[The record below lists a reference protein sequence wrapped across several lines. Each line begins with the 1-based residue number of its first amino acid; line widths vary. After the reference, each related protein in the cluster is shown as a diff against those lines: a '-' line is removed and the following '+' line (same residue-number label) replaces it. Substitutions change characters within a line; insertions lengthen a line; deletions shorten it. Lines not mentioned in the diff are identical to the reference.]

1 MLKIKKKRNFYA
13 VIMAGGTGTRLW
25 PLSRKQ
31 KPKQFQR
38 FTSNKTM
45 IQETYARVARVVP
58 KENIF
63 ISTTD
68 AYVDL
73 TLAQLPQLGRE
84 QLILE
89 PMPRGTA
96 PAIALVAKYITRINP
111 QAIVATV
118 ASDHVIK
125 NVDEFCASLFS
136 ALCAAEKNVK
146 KLVIVGINPT
156 SPDTGLGYIRMGKEF
171 DAVAGKKVFLADA
184 FVEKPDRK
192 TAEKYLAKWEYLW
205 NAGYFIFSAPD
216 FLQLVKKWTPKT
228 AEVLDKI
235 EKEWEKKIIN
245 KKKIEKLY
253 FSLENEPI
261 DTAIAEK
268 LDKKD
273 RLVVPSEMQW
283 SDVGNW
289 GSLFDFLKQDN
300 KSFVVNGKHIDS
312 GSADCFIH
320 AGHKLVATV
329 GLKDIIIIESED
341 AILVADKNS
350 AGEVKKIIEKL
361 RESEKGYL

>member
-1 MLKIKKKRNFYA
+1 MIKKKKNFYA

-31 KPKQFQR
+31 KPKQFQK
-38 FTSNKTM
+38 FTSSKTM
-45 IQETYARVARVVP
+45 IQETYARVAHVVP
-58 KENIF
+58 RENIF
-63 ISTTD
+63 VSTTD

-73 TLAQLPQLGRE
+73 TLAQLPQLKKE

-96 PAIALVAKYITRINP
+96 PAIALVAKYISRINP
-111 QAIVATV
+111 KAIVATV

-125 NVDEFCASLFS
+125 NVDEFCDSVFS
-136 ALCAAEKNVK
+136 ALCAAEKNIK

-156 SPDTGLGYIRMGKEF
+156 SPDTGLGYIKMGKEME
-171 DAVAGKKVFLADA
+171 VIGGKKVFLADA

-205 NAGYFIFSAPD
+205 NAGYFIFSATD
-216 FLQLVKKWTPKT
+216 FLHLVRRFTPKT
-228 AEVLDKI
+228 IEVLEKI
-235 EKEWEKKIIN
+235 EKEWDRKVVN
-245 KKKIEKLY
+245 KKKVEKW
-253 FSLENEPI
+253 FSSLENEPI

-289 GSLFDFLKQDN
+289 GSLFNFLQNDVN
-300 KSFVVNGKHIDS
+300 SFVVRGKHIDS
-312 GSADCFIH
+312 GSTDCFIH
-320 AGHKLVATV
+320 SENKLIATV
-329 GLKDIIIIESED
+329 GLKDVIIVESED

-350 AGEVKKIIEKL
+350 AGEVKKIIDKL
-361 RESEKGYL
+361 KESNRNYL

>member
-1 MLKIKKKRNFYA
+1 MLKIKKKKNFYA

-31 KPKQFQR
+31 KPKQFQK

-45 IQETYARVARVVP
+45 IQETYARVAKVVP

-63 ISTTD
+63 VSTTD

-73 TLAQLPQLGRE
+73 TLAQLPQLKKE

-96 PAIALVAKYITRINP
+96 PAIALVAKYIARIDP
-111 QAIVATV
+111 HAIVATV
-118 ASDHVIK
+118 ASDHVIR
-125 NVDEFCASLFS
+125 NVEEFHASLFA
-136 ALCAAEKNVK
+136 ALCVAEKHVK

-156 SPDTGLGYIRMGKEF
+156 SPDTGLGYIRMGNELEV
-171 DAVAGKKVFLADA
+171 VAGKKVFLADA
-184 FVEKPDRK
+184 FVEKPDLK

-205 NAGYFIFSAPD
+205 NAGYFIFSATD
-216 FLQLVKKWTPKT
+216 FLHLVKKWTPKT
-228 AEVLDKI
+228 AEVLEQI
-235 EKEWEKKIIN
+235 EKEWDKKIVN
-245 KKKIEKLY
+245 KKRIEKLY

-289 GSLFDFLKQDN
+289 GSLFDFIQHDTKAL
-300 KSFVVNGKHIDS
+300 VVRGKHIDS
-312 GSADCFIH
+312 GSADCFVH
-320 AGHKLVATV
+320 SESKLIATV

-361 RESEKGYL
+361 RENNKGYL

>member
-1 MLKIKKKRNFYA
+1 MIKKKKNFYA

-31 KPKQFQR
+31 KPKQFQS

-45 IQETYARVARVVP
+45 IQETYARVAKVVP
-58 KENIF
+58 KDNIF

-68 AYVDL
+68 AYIDL
-73 TLAQLPQLGRE
+73 ALQQLPQLKKE

-96 PAIALVAKYITRINP
+96 PAIALVAKYISKINP
-111 QAIVATV
+111 DAIVATV

-125 NVDEFCASLFS
+125 NVEEFCDSLFA

-156 SPDTGLGYIRMGKEF
+156 CPDTGLGYIKMGKEL
-171 DAVAGKKVFLADA
+171 DNVCGKKVFLADA
-184 FVEKPDRK
+184 FVEKPDKK

-205 NAGYFIFSAPD
+205 NAGYFIFSATD
-216 FLQLVKKWTPKT
+216 FLEIVKKFTPKT
-228 AEVLDKI
+228 SEVLNEI
-235 EKEWEKKIIN
+235 EKEWNKKTIN

-253 FSLENEPI
+253 ISLENEPI

-268 LDKKD
+268 LDKND

-289 GSLFDFLKQDN
+289 GSLFDFLNGDAKT
-300 KSFVVNGKHIDS
+300 SIVVRGKHIDV
-312 GSADCFIH
+312 GSKDCFIH
-320 AGHKLVATV
+320 AENKLVATL
-329 GLKDIIIIESED
+329 GLKDIVIIESED

-350 AGEVKKIIEKL
+350 SGEVKKIIEKL
-361 RESEKGYL
+361 KEGGQNYL